1 MKASLRQTAFG
12 GYLLYWQRLWKPSK
26 KFFDTPQM
34 KPAQMQT
41 TQKAPENR
49 EKRWIS

>member
-1 MKASLRQTAFG
+1 MKASLQQTAFG
-12 GYLLYWQRLWKPSK
+12 GYLLYWQRLWQPSQ

-34 KPAQMQT
+34 KSVQMQT

-49 EKRWIS
+49 EKR